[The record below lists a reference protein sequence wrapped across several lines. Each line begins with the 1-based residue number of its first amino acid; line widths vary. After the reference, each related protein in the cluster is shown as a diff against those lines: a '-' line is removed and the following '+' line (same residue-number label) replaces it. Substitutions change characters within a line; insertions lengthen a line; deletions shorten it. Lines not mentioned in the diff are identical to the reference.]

1 MELVVWTGSNAL
13 TGFQRAVVSATARP
27 LRARLVFKSR
37 FPHAR
42 THPQCSMFVQGPPNS
57 VCHNFNGTFAVNL
70 LARPVG
76 HVR

>member
-37 FPHAR
+37 FPHAPAR
-42 THPQCSMFVQGPPNS
+42 TRNVQCLYKDPQIPYATIPTVHLQ
-57 VCHNFNGTFAVNL
+57 
-70 LARPVG
+70 
-76 HVR
+76 